1 MPGKKGTSLTEAHIN
16 AICKVISAGCPM
28 KVAATV
34 AGIDRRTLY
43 EWRRYARRKGK
54 ENDLHRE
61 LVVRMEKAQATAIA
75 RNVAIIQKSADKNWT
90 AAAWYLERRHPE
102 LFARVGERRE
112 LEELKSELEG
122 IRREFARHADA
133 GKEDKKTPAKRGKR
147 RT

>member
-1 MPGKKGTSLTEAHIN
+1 MR
-16 AICKVISAGCPM
+16 
-28 KVAATV
+28 VAATV

-43 EWRRYARRKGK
+43 EWRRYAKRRGK
-54 ENDLHRE
+54 ENDIHRE

-90 AAAWYLERRHPE
+90 AAAWYLERRHPD

-122 IRREFARHADA
+122 IRRELTRHAVA
-133 GKEDKKTPAKRGKR
+133 GEEDKKTPTKRGKR
-147 RT
+147 RS

>member
-28 KVAATV
+28 GVAASV

-43 EWRRYARRKGK
+43 EWRRYAKRKGK
-54 ENDLHRE
+54 DSDLHRE
-61 LVVRMEKAQATAIA
+61 LVQRMEKAQATAIA

-90 AAAWYLERRHPE
+90 AAAWYLERRHPD

-112 LEELKSELEG
+112 LEELKQELEG
-122 IRREFARHADA
+122 IRRELARNASA
-133 GKEDKKTPAKRGKR
+133 GEESAKATPKKRKRGS
-147 RT
+147 